1 MQTSSPDPTPGD
13 PFLAPARLFNR
24 AQRLFGRITEGRL
37 RALGLG
43 IGQVPVL
50 AALEHG
56 GSLSQRDL
64 AKIAEIE
71 QPSMAQVLS
80 RMQRDGLIRRE
91 PDPQDARSS
100 LISLTDAALAQL
112 PAAREVLRRGSRE
125 ALLDFDAAD
134 VEQLARLMQRV
145 IGNLERVSTA
155 TRSERA
161 PSGRSAARRRSR

>member
-1 MQTSSPDPTPGD
+1 MQTSPDPTSGD
-13 PFLAPARLFNR
+13 PLLAPARLFNR

-64 AKIAEIE
+64 ARIAEIE

-80 RMQRDGLIRRE
+80 RMQRDGLVRRE
-91 PDPQDARSS
+91 PDPVDARSS
-100 LISLTDAALAQL
+100 LISLTDAALSQL
-112 PAAREVLRRGSRE
+112 PAAREALRRGSRE
-125 ALLDFDAAD
+125 ALKDFDAAD
-134 VEQLARLMQRV
+134 VAQLSRLLQRV
-145 IGNLERVSTA
+145 VGNLERVAAA

-161 PSGRSAARRRSR
+161 PSGRPAARSRRR

>member
-1 MQTSSPDPTPGD
+1 
-13 PFLAPARLFNR
+13 LAPARLFNR
-24 AQRLFGRITEGRL
+24 AQRLFGRITESRL

-56 GSLSQRDL
+56 GSLSQTEL
-64 AKIAEIE
+64 ARIAEIE

-100 LISLTDAALAQL
+100 LISLTDAALSQL
-112 PAAREVLRRGSRE
+112 PAAREVLQQGSRE
-125 ALLDFDAAD
+125 ALSDFDAAD
-134 VEQLARLMQRV
+134 VEQLGRLLHRV
-145 IGNLERVSTA
+145 VSNLERVAAASRT
-155 TRSERA
+155 ERA
-161 PSGRSAARRRSR
+161 PSGRPAARSRPR

>member
-1 MQTSSPDPTPGD
+1 MQTPPEPTAGD
-13 PFLAPARLFNR
+13 PLLAPARLFNR
-24 AQRLFGRITEGRL
+24 AQRLFGRITESRL

-100 LISLTDAALAQL
+100 LISLTDAALSRL
-112 PAAREVLRRGSRE
+112 PAAREVLQQGSRE
-125 ALLDFDAAD
+125 ALSAFDAAD
-134 VEQLARLMQRV
+134 VEQLGLLLRRV
-145 IGNLERVSTA
+145 VSNLERVA
-155 TRSERA
+155 RSERA
-161 PSGRSAARRRSR
+161 PSGRPGARSRPR